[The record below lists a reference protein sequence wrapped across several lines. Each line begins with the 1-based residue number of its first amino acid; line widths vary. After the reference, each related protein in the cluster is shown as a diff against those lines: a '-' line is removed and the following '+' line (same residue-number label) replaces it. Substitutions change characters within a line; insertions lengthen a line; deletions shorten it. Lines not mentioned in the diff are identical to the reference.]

1 MYQVQQ
7 GWVQA
12 MKPNYLAPIVILM
25 LIAGAAWCM
34 WQGAMAEAER
44 GDGYRMVA
52 LFIAIGVSQARLA
65 CDGEAVTV
73 AAHMDSTGTVEICA
87 VACDSIGPW
96 PEGEWCVAS
105 ECHAERGE

>member
-1 MYQVQQ
+1 
-7 GWVQA
+7 

-25 LIAGAAWCM
+25 LIAGVVLCV

-73 AAHMDSTGTVEICA
+73 AAYMDSTGTVEICA

-96 PEGEWCVAS
+96 LDGEWCNAAA
-105 ECHAERGE
+105 CAAERMGE